1 MRLIRFLICAILFA
15 AVMPLAPLAAEP
27 FFDAPALSDDE
38 LSAER
43 GGFGLPGALK
53 VDFRVVITT
62 SVDGLPVLHTEYQ
75 VSGNDVR
82 MSAQAAQNAGSDVS
96 VNEQGIRSSAELPQ
110 FLVRHEAGRQISSL
124 IVNTADGR
132 TVDSQMVINLRL
144 DNVQPMALGSAG
156 YRVQSL
162 GVDAALWRATG
173 G

>member
-1 MRLIRFLICAILFA
+1 MRLIRFLICAVLFA
-15 AVMPLAPLAAEP
+15 TVLPLAPLAAEP

-43 GGFGLPGALK
+43 GGFDLPGGVK
-53 VDFRVVITT
+53 VDFGVLITT

-82 MSAQAAQNAGSDVS
+82 MSAQAAQGDGTVT
-96 VNEQGIRSSAELPQ
+96 VNEQGIRASAELPQ

-144 DNVQPMALGSAG
+144 DNVQPMAIGSAG